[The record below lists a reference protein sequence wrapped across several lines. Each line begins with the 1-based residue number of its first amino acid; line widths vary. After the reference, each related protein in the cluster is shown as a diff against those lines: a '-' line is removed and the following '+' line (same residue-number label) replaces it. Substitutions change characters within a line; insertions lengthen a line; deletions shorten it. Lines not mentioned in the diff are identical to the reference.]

1 MREFAIVSLGGVQFG
16 LFLWP
21 LNLMGG
27 FILPNWNVY
36 LDGRINPL
44 LRTTT

>member
-1 MREFAIVSLGGVQFG
+1 MMKQFDAETPMLSEP
-16 LFLWP
+16 LFLE
-21 LNLMGG
+21 
-27 FILPNWNVY
+27 WNVY